1 MKALVPHRFETADVL
16 ADDDVNKN
24 LRAIASDIARSQ
36 GRRYT
41 YCSVVI
47 PIDGVA
53 DTDTAAERTV
63 PLPMADDGVS
73 DAYPIDV
80 VGMELSV
87 FSATGATWTA
97 TATDENGR
105 TVVLS
110 TTTAGATV
118 EAYDSSNVP
127 LQVSSSFDLQ
137 FVLAGSAANTIT
149 RGTLT
154 LHLRMDRHQQNSGTL
169 TTFTPA
175 LVGAST
181 STAGATL
188 DTELT
193 NAQAA
198 VTDDT
203 AANLDLRCMC
213 FMANDL
219 AAAQIWRLPS
229 GAGTALISAVIYGVG
244 TAARSVA
251 IDTTFAEG
259 TTSTS
264 VATLGTSSRVYT
276 LAAYAGTRPNDPT
289 DTADDVVVT
298 LTPTGGTIS
307 RVFGFL
313 WFS

>member
-1 MKALVPHRFETADVL
+1 MKALIPHRFGTGDVL
-16 ADDDVNKN
+16 SGTEVNTN
-24 LRAIASDIARSQ
+24 LRAIARDITRSQ
-36 GRRYT
+36 ARRYT

-80 VGMELSV
+80 VGVELSIY
-87 FSATGATWTA
+87 SATGATWTA

-110 TTTAGATV
+110 TATAGALV
-118 EAYDSSNVP
+118 EAYDASNVP
-127 LQVSSSFDLQ
+127 LQVSSTFDLQ

-169 TTFTPA
+169 TTYTPG
-175 LVGAST
+175 LVNAAS

-188 DTELT
+188 DAELT
-193 NAQAA
+193 AAQAA
-198 VTDDT
+198 VTDDEG
-203 AANLDLRCMC
+203 ANLDMRCVC

-219 AAAQIWRLPS
+219 AAAQTWRLPS

-264 VATLGTSSRVYT
+264 VATLGTSTRVYT
-276 LAAYAGTRPNDPT
+276 LAAYSGTRPDDPT

-307 RVFGFL
+307 RVFAFL
-313 WFS
+313 WMV